1 MEYTGADNQKHR
13 PVMIHRAPFGSM
25 ERFVAVLL
33 EHCAGDFPLWLSI
46 EQVAI
51 LPISEKYNEYA
62 KNVLELLNNSDI
74 RGFVDD
80 RNEKIG
86 KKIRDSELK
95 KIPFMLVV
103 GEKEAENNE
112 VSVRQRNEGD
122 LGSMTVESFD
132 QLIQKAIENELSVNA

>member
-1 MEYTGADNQKHR
+1 M
-13 PVMIHRAPFGSM
+13 SM
-25 ERFVAVLL
+25 
-33 EHCAGDFPLWLSI
+33 
-46 EQVAI
+46 Q
-51 LPISEKYNEYA
+51 

-122 LGSMTVESFD
+122 LGSLTIASFN
-132 QLIQKAIENELSVNA
+132 QLIQEAIEKELSVNA

>member
-1 MEYTGADNQKHR
+1 
-13 PVMIHRAPFGSM
+13 
-25 ERFVAVLL
+25 
-33 EHCAGDFPLWLSI
+33 
-46 EQVAI
+46 
-51 LPISEKYNEYA
+51 
-62 KNVLELLNNSDI
+62 LLNNSDI